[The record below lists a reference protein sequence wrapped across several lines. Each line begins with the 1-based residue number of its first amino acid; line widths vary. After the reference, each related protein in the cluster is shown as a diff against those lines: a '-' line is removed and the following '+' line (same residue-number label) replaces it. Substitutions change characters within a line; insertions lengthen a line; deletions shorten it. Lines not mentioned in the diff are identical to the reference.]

1 MNGFFVFSL
10 IFENILFSMKNFK
23 ITNFIIIS
31 LLILFSGCGTV
42 YKLQKEIKKENKT
55 SNSFKG
61 FVLYDPEM
69 KKELINT
76 NGSKYFTPASNVKL
90 FTFYTAHKKLG
101 DSIVGLN
108 YYHTK
113 DSLII
118 QGTADPTFL
127 NGYDNSKVLDFLK
140 QSKDTI
146 YLIDKTIDDKKYGN
160 GWSWDDYQYYYMS
173 EKSLFPIKGNIFKY
187 SITTDSI
194 ETNSSFLEEN
204 LKLVSSL
211 ERRRE
216 VDSNQFFALLSK
228 EKTYETP
235 FVTSNQLT
243 AKLLENEL
251 DKPVRLVQNKD
262 YNFEKIYSESL
273 DSIYKKLLVDSNNF
287 IAEQLMLI
295 VGNEVSGKYNV
306 KEAINYSLKN
316 HLNNLPQSPRW
327 VDGSGLSRYNLFS
340 PSDMVYLLDKI
351 LNEIPK
357 EKLLNY
363 FPIAGETGTLKNYK
377 KSNTPFIY
385 AKSGSLS
392 NNYCLSGYITT
403 KKGKTLI
410 FSYMHNHFKKST
422 SSIKEELYKKLKMIY
437 ENY

>member
-1 MNGFFVFSL
+1 MAFLFLALYLGIFF
-10 IFENILFSMKNFK
+10 IYMKSFK
-23 ITNFIIIS
+23 ITSLVFFS
-31 LLILFSGCGTV
+31 LLILLSACSTAN
-42 YKLQKEIKKENKT
+42 KLQKEIKKENKT

-61 FVLYDPEM
+61 FILYDPEM

-90 FTFYTAHKKLG
+90 FTFYTAYKTLG

-108 YYHTK
+108 YYQAQ

-140 QSKDTI
+140 QSEDTI
-146 YLIDKTIDDKKYGN
+146 YLVDKTIDDKKFGN
-160 GWSWDDYQYYYMS
+160 GWSWDDYQYYYMP
-173 EKSLFPIKGNIFKY
+173 EKNLFPVKGNVFKY

-194 ETNSSFLEEN
+194 ETNSKFLEKN

-211 ERRRE
+211 KRRRE
-216 VDSNQFFALLSK
+216 IDNNQFFAQQSK
-228 EKTYETP
+228 QKTYETP

-251 DKPVRLVQNKD
+251 NKPVRLVKNKD
-262 YNFEKIYSESL
+262 YNFENIYSESL
-273 DSIYKKLLVDSNNF
+273 DSIYKKLLIDSDNF
-287 IAEQLMLI
+287 VAEQLMLI
-295 VGNEVSGKYNV
+295 VGKEASDRYNV
-306 KEAINYSLKN
+306 KEAINFSLKN
-316 HLNNLPQSPRW
+316 CLNNLPQSPRW

-340 PSDMVYLLDKI
+340 PSDMVYLLDKM
-351 LNEIPK
+351 LSEISK
-357 EKLLNY
+357 ERLLSY
-363 FPIAGETGTLKNYK
+363 FPVAGKSGTLKNYK
-377 KSNTPFIY
+377 KSETPFIY

-403 KKGKTLI
+403 KNGKVLI
-410 FSYMHNHFKKST
+410 FSYMNNHFKE
-422 SSIKEELYKKLKMIY
+422 SSSKVKEELYQKLKIIHD
-437 ENY
+437 NY